1 MIGYPRS
8 RTQCI
13 GVQGSTGGGGG
24 RPQDPTTP
32 QNMVRERPPSWLR
45 NPCNNA
51 TDARGPVRCFSPSS
65 ITRSPGRSLRAFLLF
80 ESLHPGAGGGGN
92 VRCEAFGTGI
102 TENRILDPAETVRQ
116 CEHIRDTIGPL
127 KPHSRAHRDPEHSLA
142 WDLELAAAAVREKTT
157 RQNLCLVANKL
168 GNIRSV
174 KKLIMDPLAQAS
186 LASSRIF

>member
-1 MIGYPRS
+1 
-8 RTQCI
+8 
-13 GVQGSTGGGGG
+13 
-24 RPQDPTTP
+24 
-32 QNMVRERPPSWLR
+32 MVRERPPSCLR

-65 ITRSPGRSLRAFLLF
+65 ITRSPGRSLRAFFCLNRF
-80 ESLHPGAGGGGN
+80 IRGRGGGN

-116 CEHIRDTIGPL
+116 CEHIRDIIGPL

-168 GNIRSV
+168 GNIRKRQEANHGS
-174 KKLIMDPLAQAS
+174 ARAS
-186 LASSRIF
+186 IARFL